1 MIHLLYTPPF
11 AMRHDRSRRKPTN
24 QIVKPENEKQSW
36 EILSIQIN
44 KAKGSADTGAS
55 DHIERKTIPK
65 NADPTR
71 THLNRELVEFPDGVS
86 DRTEAI
92 SHRIRTTG
100 ISPDQVLAI
109 RIVLSGTHEDMMK
122 RHDEG
127 RLDEWCDDNLQWLRH
142 TFGKG
147 NTVSAVLHMDE
158 HTPHIHATVVPI
170 VTEEHRKAKKKQT
183 EDKRSY
189 RKKSD
194 TVRLCADD
202 VLTREKLVAYHD
214 SYAKAMAKYG
224 LQRGVRGSEAR
235 HTTAQYYRD
244 LKRQT
249 GKLEANV
256 QQLQTEQRQAEQQ
269 LNEVKQ
275 EIKSEKLE
283 AAKTEAK
290 TALVAK
296 VGSLLGSGK
305 LKELEADNHA
315 LQSKVTARDESIELL
330 QQQIQRQQEEH
341 HRQLMEMQAKHRREM
356 VDKEAEHQKKVS
368 FLKSIISKAQTWFP
382 LFQELVHMEKFCLK
396 VGFNERQTAT
406 LISGKPLFYEGELY
420 SEEHKRKFKTERAGF
435 QVVKGPSDK
444 SKLVLAINGQ
454 LIGEWF
460 KEQFNRLFSSIR
472 RTVEPYRKDKGMGL

>member
-1 MIHLLYTPPF
+1 MKRERTHRTLHHFSFGERFDETMMNIYHFGYQF
-11 AMRHDRSRRKPTN
+11 
-24 QIVKPENEKQSW
+24 I
-36 EILSIQIN
+36 ILSTHQLIGFSSAN
-44 KAKGSADTGAS
+44 KFAGQMDG
-55 DHIERKTIPK
+55 R
-65 NADPTR
+65 N
-71 THLNRELVEFPDGVS
+71 NRELVEFPDGVS

-92 SHRIRTTG
+92 SHRIRTAG
-100 ISPDQVLAI
+100 IKRKITPDQVRAI
-109 RIVLSGTHEDMMK
+109 RIVLSGTHEDMT
-122 RHDEG
+122 RIQDGG
-127 RLDEWCDDNLQWLRH
+127 RLDEWCDDNLQWLQR
-142 TFGKG
+142 TFGRE

-170 VTEEHRKAKKKQT
+170 VTGERRKAKKKQA
-183 EDKRSY
+183 EGKRTY
-189 RKKSD
+189 RKKTD

-202 VLTREKLVAYHD
+202 VLTREKLVSYHD
-214 SYAKAMAKYG
+214 SYAAAMAKYG

-235 HTTAQYYRD
+235 HVTTAQYYRD

-249 GKLEANV
+249 GELEANV

-269 LNEVKQ
+269 LDEVKQ

-296 VGSLLGSGK
+296 VGSLFGSGK

-315 LQSKVTARDESIELL
+315 LQSEVAARDERIELL
-330 QQQIQRQQEEH
+330 QQQIEWQQEEH
-341 HRQLMEMQAKHRREM
+341 NRQLMEMQAKHRKEIT
-356 VDKEAEHQKKVS
+356 DKEAEHQKKVS

-382 LFQELVHMEKFCLK
+382 LFQELVYMEKFCLK

-420 SEEHKRKFKTERAGF
+420 SEEHKRKFKTEKAGF
-435 QVVKGPSDK
+435 QMVKDPKDS
-444 SKLVLAINGQ
+444 SKLALAINGQ

-460 KEQFNRLFSSIR
+460 REQFDKLFSSIR
-472 RTVEPYRKDKGMGL
+472 RTVEPLRKGKGIGL